1 MPPIH
6 RFRHPQFHLYFMN
19 PSLRLSPRGFS
30 MIELLAA
37 VAIMGVI
44 AFMAIPS
51 VTKMRND
58 SERNLMISRAEALN
72 IAQASFI
79 QAEGRGRAEQQ
90 WVAAGSDAARYA
102 LIRKY
107 LAFSETTLTQYIP
120 APYVIQFPPSLLT
133 MQKSTLSSNL
143 GIIRY

>member
-1 MPPIH
+1 MTAQSRISK
-6 RFRHPQFHLYFMN
+6 Q
-19 PSLRLSPRGFS
+19 GFS

-51 VTKMRND
+51 VTKMRTD

-90 WVAAGSDAARYA
+90 WVAATSDAAKYA

-107 LAFSETTLTQYIP
+107 LAFSETALTQYIP
-120 APYVIQFPPSLLT
+120 APYTLQFPASLLT
-133 MQKSTLSSNL
+133 MQKCTLSSNL
-143 GIIRY
+143 GLIRY

>member
-1 MPPIH
+1 MNLS
-6 RFRHPQFHLYFMN
+6 FR
-19 PSLRLSPRGFS
+19 PSARGFS

-51 VTKMRND
+51 VTKMRTD

-90 WVAAGSDAARYA
+90 WGAATSDAAKYA

-107 LAFSETTLTQYIP
+107 LAFSETTLTQYVP
-120 APYVIQFPPSLLT
+120 APYIIQLPPSLLT
-133 MQKSTLSSNL
+133 MQKCTLSGVG

>member
-1 MPPIH
+1 MIPH
-6 RFRHPQFHLYFMN
+6 THFSKQ
-19 PSLRLSPRGFS
+19 GFS

-51 VTKMRND
+51 VTRMRTD

-79 QAEGRGRAEQQ
+79 QAEGRGRAESQ
-90 WVAAGSDAARYA
+90 WVAATSDAAKYA

-107 LAFSETTLTQYIP
+107 LAFSETALTQYIP
-120 APYVIQFPPSLLT
+120 APYTLQFPTSLLT
-133 MQKSTLSSNL
+133 MQKCTLSSNL
-143 GIIRY
+143 GLIRY

>member
-1 MPPIH
+1 MNTPS
-6 RFRHPQFHLYFMN
+6 RFAA
-19 PSLRLSPRGFS
+19 RGFS

-51 VTKMRND
+51 VTKMRAD

-79 QAEGRGRAEQQ
+79 QAEGRSRAEAQ
-90 WVAAGSDAARYA
+90 WGAAVGDAAKYN
-102 LIRKY
+102 LLRKY
-107 LAFSETTLTQYIP
+107 LAFSETTLAQYIP
-120 APYVIQFPPSLLT
+120 APYAVQMPPSLLT
-133 MQKSTLSSNL
+133 MQKCTLSGST

>member
-1 MPPIH
+1 MKATMTTQPT
-6 RFRHPQFHLYFMN
+6 LA
-19 PSLRLSPRGFS
+19 SRGFS

-51 VTKMRND
+51 VTKMRTD
-58 SERNLMISRAEALN
+58 SERNLMIARAEALN

-90 WVAAGSDAARYA
+90 WVTATSDAAKYA

-120 APYVIQFPPSLLT
+120 APYIVQLPTSLMT
-133 MQKSTLSSNL
+133 MQKCTLSGAT

>member
-1 MPPIH
+1 
-6 RFRHPQFHLYFMN
+6 
-19 PSLRLSPRGFS
+19 

-51 VTKMRND
+51 VTKMRAD

-79 QAEGRGRAEQQ
+79 QAEGRSRAEQQ
-90 WVAAGSDAARYA
+90 WVAAGSNAARYT

-107 LAFSETTLTQYIP
+107 LAFSETTLTRYIP

>member
-1 MPPIH
+1 MTAQSRISK
-6 RFRHPQFHLYFMN
+6 Q
-19 PSLRLSPRGFS
+19 GFS

-51 VTKMRND
+51 VTKMRTD

-90 WVAAGSDAARYA
+90 WVAATSDAAKYA

-107 LAFSETTLTQYIP
+107 LAFSETALTQYIP
-120 APYVIQFPPSLLT
+120 APYTLQFPASLLT
-133 MQKSTLSSNL
+133 MQKCTLSSNL